1 MNENESMVQDEGLQA
16 EDLLSEELVEEPQDE
31 SISLEEALTDEGQ
44 TADTDEQESEP
55 QSGRKEPG
63 YVQQRINKAL
73 AKARAEWQA
82 ELDSQMAPL
91 REYQMEMEAQKLVDT
106 GKVKDLETAKEL
118 VRYRQ
123 GRPQPQPEAQP
134 RNAQG
139 QFSGRDELDAGTQR
153 HLNLLRHQ
161 ADAIRAEGGPDVI
174 AEFQNN
180 PEVKQK
186 IVAGEMDFRE
196 LAEIMGGK
204 TGKKIPSPMRSPN
217 GANSASHNFDFANMS
232 SEQFAKLEK
241 RIQEGAR
248 ISLKQ

>member
-123 GRPQPQPEAQP
+123 GRPQPQAEAAP
-134 RNAQG
+134 
-139 QFSGRDELDAGTQR
+139 TQQNEATDTATQAR
-153 HLNLLRHQ
+153 IAMLQHQ
-161 ADAIRAEGGPDVI
+161 ADRIRANNGPDVI
-174 AEFQNN
+174 AEFKNN

-186 IVAGEMDFRE
+186 LVSGEWDFEDVANYMRGNS
-196 LAEIMGGK
+196 G
-204 TGKKIPSPMRSPN
+204 GKKIPSPMRSPN
-217 GANSASHNFDFANMS
+217 GANSASHNFDLANMS